1 MSHLRTIGAV
11 WLIGAVMLAS
21 CTVSVPASSPSPSPG
36 SGTSTTLTWRAC
48 HSSYQCSTLKV
59 PLDWFHKS
67 DKTIS
72 LALIRRP
79 ASGSDRIGSLLLN
92 PGGPGEPGVSF
103 LQQFLDSGTVPKELK
118 QRFDLVSWD
127 PRGTGASAGIA
138 CQTDAQMLEPDP
150 LPVPRTEAERKA
162 AIAKADATN
171 RTCEAKDGHVIPYVG
186 TRETAHDLDAIRA
199 AVGDPKLTYL
209 GYSYGTAIGLRYLQD
224 FPTHVRAMVLDGVVI
239 PGSDPT
245 TSTFDQVASFEHN
258 LDAFL
263 AKCAANPSC
272 KFGNGNPKAALE
284 ALVAKLATGV
294 RIPGTYELPDD
305 NGVSHTRK
313 GTVGLS
319 EALEGI
325 IATLYNQASWP
336 ALEVALANATR
347 SPNPDGSYLL
357 EFRDQLEGRNLDG
370 TWNHSNEANQAISC
384 ADQSQR
390 ATDLYG
396 NTELVRQWS
405 AKLPFFGAFGA
416 VGEPGCYGWP
426 AAKFPVTTP
435 TRADFADTPHVV
447 LVNSIHDPAT
457 PYANAKTVLGLLPR
471 ARLVTWGG
479 EDHTSFAQGH
489 ACIDDA
495 VVPYL
500 VSLAV
505 PPPNVECTAP

>member
-1 MSHLRTIGAV
+1 MTSHLRSVRAA
-11 WLIGAVMLAS
+11 WLIGALALAS
-21 CTVSVPASSPSPSPG
+21 CTVSVPASSPAPG
-36 SGTSTTLTWRAC
+36 GTLSTRLTWHAC
-48 HSSYQCSTLKV
+48 HGSYQCSTLKV
-59 PLDWFHKS
+59 PLDWFHTT

-79 ASGSDRIGSLLLN
+79 ASGPNRIGSLLLN

-103 LQQFLDSGTVPKELK
+103 LTQFMDSGSVPAELK
-118 QRFDLVSWD
+118 KRFDLMSWD

-162 AIAKADATN
+162 VIAKADAIN
-171 RTCEAKDGHVIPYVG
+171 KTCEAKDGAVIPYVG
-186 TRETAHDLDAIRA
+186 TRQTAHDLDAIRA
-199 AVGDPKLTYL
+199 AVGDPKLSYL

-245 TSTFDQVASFEHN
+245 TTTFDQVASFEHN

-263 AKCAANPSC
+263 ANCAASPSC
-272 KFGNGNPKAALE
+272 KFGNGDPKAALE
-284 ALVAKLATGV
+284 AFLAALKTGV
-294 RIPGTYELPDD
+294 RIPGTYQLPDD

-325 IATLYNQASWP
+325 IAALYNQASWP
-336 ALEVALANATR
+336 ALEVALANASK
-347 SPNPDGSYLL
+347 SPSPDGSYLL

-384 ADQSQR
+384 ADQTQR
-390 ATDLYG
+390 ATDLFG
-396 NTELVRQWS
+396 DTKLIREWS
-405 AKLPFFGAFGA
+405 TKLPFFGAFGA
-416 VGEPGCYGWP
+416 VGEPGCYSWP
-426 AAKFPVTTP
+426 TAKFPITTP
-435 TRADFADTPHVV
+435 TRADFADTPPVV

-457 PYANAKTVLGLLPR
+457 PYANAKTVLALLPR
-471 ARLVTWGG
+471 ATLVTWGG

-489 ACIDDA
+489 ACIDKA

-500 VSLAV
+500 VDLTA
-505 PPPNVECTAP
+505 PPPHLECKAP